1 MAEIRPDIGV
11 AAEQV
16 FSQDRVDAFLQGVSE
31 PGSLVREL
39 RRLRAEN
46 AALSQRL
53 RQMHLLLALAWGAIR
68 AGRDLMDSSDTR
80 FGEWCEGVDCT
91 VPEWEQEARAL
102 LHPQAA
108 EPSVDD
114 RYDAA
119 HPESE
124 HDGGLGSGD
133 WTGVPWEDRR

>member
-11 AAEQV
+11 AAGQV

-46 AALSQRL
+46 AALKESLTWALNELSFRL
-53 RQMHLLLALAWGAIR
+53 GKAWAEK
-68 AGRDLMDSSDTR
+68 D
-80 FGEWCEGVDCT
+80 
-91 VPEWEQEARAL
+91 WEHYGPVVTARAL
-102 LHPQAA
+102 LSPQAA
-108 EPSVDD
+108 EPPRDD

-133 WTGVPWEDRR
+133 WMGPWEDRR